1 MEVKVT
7 EENERIDKYIAKTTD
22 LSRTLI
28 SKMIDNGFIL
38 VNNKKTKNNYK
49 VKLNDIITIDENY
62 KESTDVIPEKMDLN
76 LYLLIQ
82 TRLKMQLKNYR
93 H

>member
-62 KESTDVIPEKMDLN
+62 K
-76 LYLLIQ
+76 
-82 TRLKMQLKNYR
+82 
-93 H
+93 